1 MKKDGNDIKNQFNG
15 FVSTRLLWKNDD
27 VAGLRQFDL
36 KQTHETPIDIN
47 KTPRLGKLTEQFVF
61 HQLGKINNCQVII
74 KNTQIQRDKITI
86 GEIDCVLKQNEQ
98 IIHLEMI
105 YKFYLYDDKAGKQE
119 LDKWIGPNKKD
130 SLNQKLKKLTSK
142 QLPRL
147 FLPESIKIL
156 SDHNLKVDNVL
167 QRVNFKAQLFT
178 PISSKKIVFDTINEK
193 CVAGFYVNYKDLSQ
207 FRDNTFFLPQKLDW
221 LSSPIKDK
229 DYVDLQTFKKSIER
243 QIKESR
249 SPLCWMKT
257 NENKYKKFF
266 VVWW

>member
-1 MKKDGNDIKNQFNG
+1 LKKDESDIKNQFNG
-15 FVSTRLLWKNDD
+15 FISTPLLWGGNDI
-27 VAGLRQFDL
+27 AGLCQFDL

-61 HQLGKINNCQVII
+61 HQLSKNINCQVLI

-98 IIHLEMI
+98 IIHLEII
-105 YKFYLYDDKAGKQE
+105 YKFYLYDNKAGEQE
-119 LDKWIGPNKKD
+119 LDKWVGPNKKD
-130 SLNQKLKKLTSK
+130 SLNQKLIKLKTK

-156 SDHNLKVDNVL
+156 NDHNLKVDNL
-167 QRVNFKAQLFT
+167 IQQVNFKAQLFT
-178 PISSKKIVFDTINEK
+178 PYSSEKIVFDTINEK
-193 CVAGFYVNYKDLSQ
+193 CVAGFYVNYKDLDQ
-207 FRDNTFFLPQKLDW
+207 FKDNTFFVPQKLDW

-229 DYVDLQTFKKSIER
+229 DYVDLNTFEKSIGR

-257 NENKYKKFF
+257 TEKEYKKFF